1 MNPDLVETR
10 GPLAIVCGG
19 GVLPFAV
26 ADAVRSRGQE
36 VVLFAIK
43 GAADAARVKSYP
55 HHWIGIGDAGKL
67 YAGLRKEGC
76 RDITFIGS
84 VTRPSIKHIRV
95 SLRTLLM
102 LPRILSGFRGG
113 DDHLLS
119 KLGRVVANYGFHVVA
134 PHEAAPE
141 ILIGEGDLTVRK
153 PSSSDQA
160 DIARGFDLLRAVGP
174 YDVGQA
180 AVVVNQH
187 VLAVEGIEGTDAMLA
202 RIAELRRQGRVNTA
216 VGVGVLVKTAKPGQD
231 RRFDLPAIGPQTIA
245 GLELAG
251 LGGIAVS
258 AGEAVIAEPAE
269 MVRAADAAHIFVTA
283 VKARQ

>member
-1 MNPDLVETR
+1 MKPDLAETR

-26 ADAVRSRGQE
+26 ADAVRSRGRE

-43 GAADAARVKSYP
+43 GAADAARAKNYP

-76 RDITFIGS
+76 RDIAFIGS
-84 VTRPSIKHIRV
+84 VTRPSIRQMRV
-95 SLRTLLM
+95 SFRTLLM

-119 KLGRVVANYGFHVVA
+119 KLGRVLAKYGFNVVA

-141 ILIGEGDLTVRK
+141 ILIGEGDLTIRK
-153 PSSSDQA
+153 PNSSDQA

-187 VLAVEGIEGTDAMLA
+187 VLAIEGIEGTDSMLA

-216 VGVGVLVKTAKPGQD
+216 IGVGVLVKAPKPAQD

-245 GLELAG
+245 GLALAG

-258 AGEAVIAEPAE
+258 AGEALIAEPAE
-269 MVRAADAAHIFVTA
+269 MVRAADAAGLFVTA
-283 VKARQ
+283 VKTPG